1 MICRGRWNIPRGPA
15 CAVSFEGRAGEGAGR
30 VAVRAGGRMNVLGR
44 GGASR
49 VAGYEEVLR

>member
-1 MICRGRWNIPRGPA
+1 MICRGRRNIPRGPA